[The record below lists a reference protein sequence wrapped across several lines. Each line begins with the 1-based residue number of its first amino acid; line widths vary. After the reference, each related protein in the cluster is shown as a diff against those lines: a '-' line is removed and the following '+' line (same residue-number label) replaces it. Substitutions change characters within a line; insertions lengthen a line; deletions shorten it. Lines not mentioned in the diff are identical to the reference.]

1 MERSDGTGG
10 AYRTEVPRGRAG
22 PGEGGGSGGRY
33 RIGRGVDSMGNP
45 VTQFQILSKN
55 PDETARFYTEVFGW
69 TVDANNPL
77 GYRQID
83 TGSKE
88 GIQGGIWPA
97 PSQAP
102 NFVQLFI
109 TVDDV
114 SGAVKKAE
122 TLGANV
128 LIPPTILPEGDARA
142 VLLDPEGMSVGG

>member
-1 MERSDGTGG
+1 
-10 AYRTEVPRGRAG
+10 
-22 PGEGGGSGGRY
+22 
-33 RIGRGVDSMGNP
+33 MGNP

-55 PDETARFYTEVFGW
+55 PDETARFYAEVFGW

-83 TGSKE
+83 TGSKD

-97 PSQAP
+97 PSQAS

-114 SGAVKKAE
+114 SDAAKKAE
-122 TLGANV
+122 ALGAKL
-128 LIPPTILPEGDARA
+128 LIPPTVLPEGDEMA
-142 VLLDPEGMSVGG
+142 VLHDPQGMSFGVWRKGKK